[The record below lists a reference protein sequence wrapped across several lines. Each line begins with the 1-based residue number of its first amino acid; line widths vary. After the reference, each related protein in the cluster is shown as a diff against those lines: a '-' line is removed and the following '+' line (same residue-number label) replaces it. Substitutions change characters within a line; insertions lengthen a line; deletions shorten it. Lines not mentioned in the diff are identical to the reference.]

1 MLPNLLQTLNCSIFF
16 STVLTNDHHTNA
28 TSKDVKALEV
38 CLTPAL
44 LPLYRVEDYIVVI
57 IDIFRATSSI
67 CYGIENGAEAII
79 PVSEVE
85 ECAAYREK
93 GLDYLLAAER
103 NGEVVTGFDFGNS
116 PFAYTPE
123 KVAGKTVVL
132 TTTNGTHALH
142 LSRQAKRIVI
152 GSFLNITALCNWLKT
167 QNDNILLVCAGWK
180 NNFNLEDTLFAGAV
194 IDQLKGGNY
203 KLDDPALAANDLF
216 QLGKHDISDYLKKT
230 SHGERLKKLG
240 IEKDIA
246 FCQQIDLTNAIPVL
260 EGEKLVKL
268 I

>member
-1 MLPNLLQTLNCSIFF
+1 MPEEFKIET
-16 STVLTNDHHTNA
+16 
-28 TSKDVKALEV
+28 

-44 LPLYRVEDYIVVI
+44 LPLYQIENSIVVI

-79 PVSEVE
+79 PVSTVE

-103 NGEVVTGFDFGNS
+103 NGEVVSGFDFGNS
-116 PFAYTPE
+116 PFAYTAE
-123 KVAGKTVVL
+123 KVAGKTIVL

-142 LSRQAKRIVI
+142 LSRSARKVVI
-152 GSFLNITALCNWLKT
+152 GSFLNLSALCNWLKL
-167 QNDNILLVCAGWK
+167 QRENVLLVCAGWK

-194 IDQLKGGNY
+194 VEKLYSNNY
-203 KLDDPALAANDLF
+203 SLDDSSIAANDLYHS
-216 QLGKHDISDYLKKT
+216 GKSNLNTYLQKT
-230 SHGERLKKLG
+230 AHSERLKKLG
-240 IEKDIA
+240 IEEDIQ
-246 FCQQIDLTNAIPVL
+246 FCLQVDLITTIPIL

-268 I
+268 EA

>member
-1 MLPNLLQTLNCSIFF
+1 MSENTTTQTPPSGGRGA
-16 STVLTNDHHTNA
+16 H
-28 TSKDVKALEV
+28 V

-44 LPLYRVEDYIVVI
+44 LPLFNVEDYIVVV

-79 PVSEVE
+79 PVSQVE

-103 NGEVVTGFDFGNS
+103 DGSVVDGFDFGNS
-116 PFAYTPE
+116 PFSYTKE
-123 KVAGKTVVL
+123 KVAGKTIVL

-142 LSRQAKRIVI
+142 LSRSAKKIVI
-152 GSFLNITALCNWLKT
+152 GSFLNLSALSNWLNT
-167 QNDNILLVCAGWK
+167 QNENILLVCAGWK

-194 IDQLKGGNY
+194 VDQLKDKGFV
-203 KLDDPALAANDLF
+203 LDDAAIAANDLF
-216 QLGKHDISDYLKKT
+216 QADKNDINVYLKKT

-240 IEKDIA
+240 IEKDIE
-246 FCQQIDLTNAIPVL
+246 FCLQIDFTTAIPIL

-268 I
+268 K

>member
-1 MLPNLLQTLNCSIFF
+1 MQKNL
-16 STVLTNDHHTNA
+16 
-28 TSKDVKALEV
+28 LEV

-44 LPLYRVEDYIVVI
+44 LPLYKVEDYIVVI

-93 GLDYLLAAER
+93 GLNYLLAAER
-103 NGEVVTGFDFGNS
+103 NGEVVAGFDFGNS
-116 PFAYTPE
+116 PFAYTAE
-123 KVAGKTVVL
+123 KVSGKTVVL

-142 LSRQAKRIVI
+142 LSRNAKRIVI
-152 GSFLNITALCNWLKT
+152 GSFLNLTALSNWLKT
-167 QNDNILLVCAGWK
+167 QDNNILMVCAGWK

-194 IDQLKGGNY
+194 IEQLKGDGY
-203 KLDDPALAANDLF
+203 VLDDPALAANDLF
-216 QLGKHDISDYLKKT
+216 QIGKNDISQYLSKT

-246 FCQQIDLTNAIPVL
+246 FCLQVDITTAIPVL

-268 I
+268 A

>member
-1 MLPNLLQTLNCSIFF
+1 MSENTTTQTPPSGGRGA
-16 STVLTNDHHTNA
+16 H
-28 TSKDVKALEV
+28 V

-44 LPLYRVEDYIVVI
+44 LPLFNVEEYIVVV

-79 PVSEVE
+79 PVSQVE

-103 NGEVVTGFDFGNS
+103 DGSVVDGFDFGNS
-116 PFAYTPE
+116 PFSYTKE
-123 KVAGKTVVL
+123 KVAGKTIVL

-142 LSRQAKRIVI
+142 LSRSAKRIVI
-152 GSFLNITALCNWLKT
+152 GSFLNLSALSNWLNT
-167 QNDNILLVCAGWK
+167 QNENVLLVCAGWK

-194 IDQLKGGNY
+194 IEQLKDKGFV
-203 KLDDPALAANDLF
+203 LDDAALAANDLF
-216 QLGKHDISDYLKKT
+216 QVGKSDINGYLKKT

-240 IEKDIA
+240 IEKDIE
-246 FCQQIDLTNAIPVL
+246 FCLQVDLTTAIPVL

-268 I
+268 AV